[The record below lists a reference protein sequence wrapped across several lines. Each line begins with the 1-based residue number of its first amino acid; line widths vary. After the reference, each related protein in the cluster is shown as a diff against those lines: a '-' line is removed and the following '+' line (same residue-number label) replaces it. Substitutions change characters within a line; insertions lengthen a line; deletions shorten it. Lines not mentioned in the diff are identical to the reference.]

1 MTGIQ
6 TARAPEKEIL
16 TADLPES
23 SKTKTAAKRKRMN
36 FFTCT
41 LPARSVNEGLARGI
55 VSSFC
60 AQLDPT
66 VEELCDMKTAIS
78 EAVTNCIVH
87 AYATEPDERKKKILL
102 KAEYFDD
109 GLLSVTVR
117 DYGCGIDDVAL
128 AMQPMYSGANSEE
141 RSGMGF
147 SIMQCFTDKV
157 SVRYKKGG
165 GTTVTLKKYIGK
177 DE

>member
-1 MTGIQ
+1 
-6 TARAPEKEIL
+6 
-16 TADLPES
+16 
-23 SKTKTAAKRKRMN
+23 MN
-36 FFTCT
+36 YFTCS
-41 LPARSVNEGLARGI
+41 LPAKSVNEGFARGV
-55 VSSFC
+55 VSAFC

-87 AYATEPDERKKKILL
+87 AYAAETDESKKKILV

-109 GLLSVTVR
+109 GLLCVTVR
-117 DYGCGIDDVAL
+117 DYGCGIEDIET
-128 AMQPMYSGANSEE
+128 AMQPMYSGAGSEE

-147 SIMQCFTDKV
+147 SIMQCFTDRIN
-157 SVRYKKGG
+157 VRSGKGR

-177 DE
+177 NE